1 MKVGPQSHPAGFDGG
16 PSTFSHPQICETDET
31 VIDSEAYFWDLYVKK
46 SFQENFHGGGYLL
59 SPSQTQNKTST
70 LTTLP

>member
-31 VIDSEAYFWDLYVKK
+31 VIDSEAYFWDLYVKNHFNK
-46 SFQENFHGGGYLL
+46 ICGYLL

>member
-31 VIDSEAYFWDLYVKK
+31 VIDSEAYFWDLYIKNHFNKIFMVVVT
-46 SFQENFHGGGYLL
+46 F
-59 SPSQTQNKTST
+59 SPPPKHKTK
-70 LTTLP
+70 PAH